1 MKSEIKTALAT
12 ASLLAFMGAGSILS
26 LSGDAPKAAVREP
39 ERVRVLDARDPVGPR
54 DLIVP
59 IKGVSIAG
67 LVDTWGAPRD
77 GGRRHEGIDIMV
89 PAWTPVRAA
98 ASGTIVRLFSSSLGG
113 VTVYQTDM
121 NGRLILYYAHL
132 NGYVPGL
139 REGMR
144 VKQGQEIAFV
154 GQTGN
159 ATTPHLHFEVQRVS
173 APGQWWRGQAVN
185 PYLALRY
192 GRVDDPIAMPPAQA
206 SLGPGHRAR

>member
-1 MKSEIKTALAT
+1 MKSETKTALAT
-12 ASLLAFMGAGSILS
+12 ASVLVFMGAGSILS
-26 LSGDAPKAAVREP
+26 LPSDAPKAAVRSTR
-39 ERVRVLDARDPVGPR
+39 RVTVQDAREPVGPR

-59 IKGVSIAG
+59 VKGVKVAS
-67 LVDTWGAPRD
+67 LVDSWGAPRD

-98 ASGTIVRLFSSSLGG
+98 ASGTIVKLYSSSLGG
-113 VTVYQTDM
+113 VTVYQRDAS
-121 NGRLILYYAHL
+121 GRLILYYAHL

-159 ATTPHLHFEVQRVS
+159 ATVPHLHFEVQRAN
-173 APGQWWRGQAVN
+173 APGQWWRGEAVN
-185 PYLALRY
+185 PYLALRD
-192 GRVDDPIAMPPAQA
+192 GRVEDPMLASTAQA
-206 SLGPGHRAR
+206 SLAGRGHGR

>member
-1 MKSEIKTALAT
+1 MTPESKTVLAT
-12 ASLLAFMGAGSILS
+12 ASVLVFMGTASIFS
-26 LSGDAPKAAVREP
+26 LPSDAPKAAVRP
-39 ERVRVLDARDPVGPR
+39 MERVATPDMREASGPR
-54 DLIVP
+54 EIIVP
-59 IKGVSIAG
+59 IKGVSVAG
-67 LVDTWGAPRD
+67 LIDTWGAPRD

-98 ASGTIVRLFSSSLGG
+98 ATGTIVKLFSSSRGG
-113 VTVYQTDM
+113 VTVYQTDSS
-121 NGRLILYYAHL
+121 GRLILYYAHL

-144 VKQGQEIAFV
+144 VKQGQEIAYV

-173 APGQWWRGQAVN
+173 APGQWWRGEAVN
-185 PYLALRY
+185 PYMALRV
-192 GRVDDPIAMPPAQA
+192 GRVDDPAGQPPMQA

>member
-1 MKSEIKTALAT
+1 MKSESKVALAT
-12 ASLLAFMGAGSILS
+12 ATLLVFMGAGSILS
-26 LSGDAPKAAVREP
+26 LPGSAPKAAVRAP
-39 ERVRVLDARDPVGPR
+39 ERVVNLNTRDPVGPR

-59 IKGVSIAG
+59 IKGVSVAG

-98 ASGTIVRLFSSSLGG
+98 ASGTIVKLFSSSRGG
-113 VTVYQTDM
+113 VTVYQMDAS
-121 NGRLILYYAHL
+121 GRLILYYAHL

-144 VKQGQEIAFV
+144 VKQGQEIAYV

-159 ATTPHLHFEVQRVS
+159 ATTPHLHFEIQRVRV
-173 APGQWWRGQAVN
+173 PGQWWRGEAVN
-185 PYLALRY
+185 PYPALRA
-192 GRVDDPIAMPPAQA
+192 GRLDGSQTA
-206 SLGPGHRAR
+206 SAAR